1 MNIKNKNKNI
11 NLIILN
17 FIITILFS
25 YNNSFLKGIFFHLY
39 NNLKT

>member
-17 FIITILFS
+17 FIIPFYLVIITLF
-25 YNNSFLKGIFFHLY
+25 
-39 NNLKT
+39 